1 MPSKK
6 TSAKLGAKGAIAMA
20 RHPTLRRA
28 TARAAR
34 PGAKVGWRLGKL
46 VAKRKAR
53 EQFEQLGSMARTTTA
68 LWVVYGVP
76 AAKALGLIEPPK
88 PRRTGRALV
97 TGIVIGAAAVYF
109 LEPEHGAEHRRRVQ
123 ELLG

>member
-6 TSAKLGAKGAIAMA
+6 TSAKLGVTGAIAMA

-28 TARAAR
+28 TVRAAR
-34 PGAKVGWRLGKL
+34 PSAKLGWRVGKM

-53 EQFEQLGSMARTTTA
+53 EQLVELGSLARTGA
-68 LWVVYGVP
+68 QLWVVYGVP
-76 AAKALGLIEPPK
+76 AAQALGLIERPK

-97 TGIVIGAAAVYF
+97 AGIVIGAAAVYF
-109 LEPEHGAEHRRRVQ
+109 LEPEHRRWAQ
-123 ELLG
+123 ELVGKAG